1 MNELRKGR
9 QSIVFPNYPSIAA
22 SAAVA
27 GKKEGKGPLRAD
39 FDQIA
44 ADTKL
49 GQASWE
55 KAESKMVQISVG
67 QALSKGNF
75 EADQIDM
82 AFAGDLLNKCIG
94 SVYGLRDLGI
104 PFVGLY
110 GACSTMAESL
120 ALAALFVDT
129 SIAKKALAV
138 TSSHFC
144 SAERQFRF
152 PLEYGGQRPPTAQWT
167 VTGSGACVVGESDAA
182 PFVRAVTLGCIEDLG
197 IKDANNMG
205 AAMAWAAYDTISQ
218 HFQDTN
224 RSSSFYDLIV
234 TGDLGKLGMEIVI
247 DLFAAD
253 GIELR
258 GNYSDCGVMLFDL
271 EGQDVHCGASGCG
284 CAASVLTGY
293 LLNGMR
299 AGKWR
304 NLLFCATG
312 ALHSPTSLGQ
322 GESIPGICHAV
333 AISTKKG

>member
-1 MNELRKGR
+1 MASKKIGKQTFALCN
-9 QSIVFPNYPSIAA
+9 PPSIAGHA
-22 SAAVA
+22 NVV
-27 GKKEGKGPLRAD
+27 GPKEGDGPLKD
-39 FDQIA
+39 SFDVISPDA
-44 ADTKL
+44 SF
-49 GQASWE
+49 GERSWE
-55 KAESKMVQISVG
+55 KAEVEMQKRALAAALEKAKQTTSV
-67 QALSKGNF
+67 LDF
-75 EADQIDM
+75 L
-82 AFAGDLLNKCIG
+82 FAGDLLNQCISAG
-94 SVYGLRDLGI
+94 YAARSAGV
-104 PFVGLY
+104 PFFGLY

-120 ALAALFVDT
+120 GLAAMLLDGGFGEWG
-129 SIAKKALAV
+129 AAV

-144 SAERQFRF
+144 SAERQYRT
-152 PLEYGGQRPPTAQWT
+152 PLEYGGQRTPTSQWT
-167 VTGSGACVVGESDAA
+167 ATAAGAVVLAKNGDGPYITHVTPGRIQDK
-182 PFVRAVTLGCIEDLG
+182 G

-271 EGQDVHCGASGCG
+271 ERQAVHCGASGCG

-333 AISTKKG
+333 AISTGK